1 MKKTTSLDNKANKR
15 NLPSI
20 AMVATAVGVSKSTV
34 SHAFTGNRRISE
46 PIKRRI
52 FEVAK
57 SLKYKPNF
65 AAQALSSRK
74 TMNVGIMVREATDQ
88 YFSLHIQAMEAA
100 AVARG
105 YRLLVG
111 LTGND
116 QKKVQ
121 TYLDGF
127 ISGQADGVLVITGH
141 VTDEMVL
148 ELVDQHYPVVV
159 PQRSIPGYDELS
171 CVQMDIEGVFR
182 QLLDYLYDLG
192 HRQFGFIGGGTKEI
206 GERYRQLHRF
216 VEEKG
221 LEFGITREVLDIETL
236 EAAEAAGYTLLKRYP
251 QITALVCSN
260 DVLGVGAMTA
270 ALGLGLKVP
279 TDLTVTGFD
288 DVPISRYCIPRLTT
302 VRIPISDLA
311 SISMNNLLDRIEGK
325 TSPALVRLPLEL
337 LIRGSSAPPKVRHED
352 ML

>member
-1 MKKTTSLDNKANKR
+1 MKKITPLDSMENER
-15 NLPSI
+15 QRPSI

-34 SHAFTGNRRISE
+34 SHAFSGNRHISE

-74 TMNVGIMVREATDQ
+74 TMNVGILVREATDQ
-88 YFSLHIQAMEAA
+88 YFPLHLQAMEAA

-105 YRLLVG
+105 YRLSVG

-116 QKKVQ
+116 PKKIQ

-127 ISGQADGVLVITGH
+127 VSGQADGVLVITGH
-141 VTDEMVL
+141 VTDEMVV
-148 ELVDQHYPVVV
+148 ELVDQRYPVVV
-159 PQRSIPGYDELS
+159 PQRSIPGYEELG
-171 CVQMDIEGVFR
+171 CAQMDIEGVFR

-192 HRQFGFIGGGTKEI
+192 HREFGFIGGTKKDVQN
-206 GERYRQLHRF
+206 RYMQIHRF
-216 VEEKG
+216 IEEKG
-221 LEFGITREVLDIETL
+221 LEFGTAREVLNIETL
-236 EAAEAAGYTLLKRYP
+236 EAAEAAGYTLLKRCP

-311 SISMNNLLDRIEGK
+311 RISMNNLLDRIEGK
-325 TSPALVRLPLEL
+325 TPPAVVRLPLEL
-337 LIRGSSAPPKVRHED
+337 LIRGSSAPPKVRTGVV
-352 ML
+352 